1 MTPVSVTADVGLTSM
16 SATTSQTARGS
27 RALVA
32 AAVIALGIVGAVGVA
47 VWLGIVLILAGAGLL
62 VAHWL
67 TQTPA
72 LDGVLTA
79 GAALGASARVENLT
93 RSVSTIIGA
102 GEVELFTVSSPSINV
117 AACQRPDGG
126 TVVVLTSGAQDHLGV
141 VETEGLLAAALV
153 RAQSEELSR
162 SRGHSRRR
170 GGMGSG
176 DTDAIFRHDREAARA
191 TRFPPALADA
201 YATAVARGTQV
212 IGVAPA
218 THPLWLFDVAAEPSG
233 NYPDLG
239 DRITLLREL

>member
-1 MTPVSVTADVGLTSM
+1 M
-16 SATTSQTARGS
+16 SATTSHTARGS

-32 AAVIALGIVGAVGVA
+32 AAVIALGIVGAAVVA
-47 VWLGIVLILAGAGLL
+47 VWLGIVLVLAGAGLL
-62 VAHWL
+62 VAQWL

-102 GEVELFTVSSPSINV
+102 GEVELFTVTSPSVNV

-153 RAQSEELSR
+153 RAQSEELNGA
-162 SRGHSRRR
+162 RGTRRR

-176 DTDAIFRHDREAARA
+176 DIDAVFRHDREAARA
-191 TRFPPALADA
+191 TRYPPALADA
-201 YATAVARGTQV
+201 YSTAVARGTQV
-212 IGVAPA
+212 VGVAPA
-218 THPLWLFDVAAEPSG
+218 THPLWLFDVSAEPSG

>member
-1 MTPVSVTADVGLTSM
+1 MIS
-16 SATTSQTARGS
+16 TTSHTARGS
-27 RALVA
+27 RALLA
-32 AAVIALGIVGAVGVA
+32 AAVIALGIVGAVVVA
-47 VWLGIVLILAGAGLL
+47 AWLGIVLVLAGAGLL
-62 VAHWL
+62 VTQRL
-67 TQTPA
+67 IQTPS
-72 LDGVLTA
+72 LDGLLTA
-79 GAALGASARVENLT
+79 GAAVGASARVENLT

-102 GEVELFTVSSPSINV
+102 GEVELFTVLSASINV

-162 SRGHSRRR
+162 SRGHTRRR

-176 DTDAIFRHDREAARA
+176 DTDAVFRHDREAARA

-201 YATAVARGTQV
+201 YATAVTRGTQV
-212 IGVAPA
+212 IGVAAA

>member
-1 MTPVSVTADVGLTSM
+1 MTPVPVTADVGLTSM
-16 SATTSQTARGS
+16 SSTTSHTARGS
-27 RALVA
+27 RALLA
-32 AAVIALGIVGAVGVA
+32 AAVIALGIVGAVVVA
-47 VWLGIVLILAGAGLL
+47 VWLGLVVVLAGAGLL
-62 VAHWL
+62 IAQWF
-67 TQTPA
+67 TQTPS
-72 LDGVLTA
+72 LDGILTA
-79 GAALGASARVENLT
+79 GAAAGASARVENLT

-102 GEVELFTVSSPSINV
+102 GEVELFTVTSPSVNV

-162 SRGHSRRR
+162 PGGRTRRR
-170 GGMGSG
+170 GGIGAG
-176 DTDAIFRHDREAARA
+176 DTDAVFRSDREAARA

-218 THPLWLFDVAAEPSG
+218 THRLWLFDVAAQPSG